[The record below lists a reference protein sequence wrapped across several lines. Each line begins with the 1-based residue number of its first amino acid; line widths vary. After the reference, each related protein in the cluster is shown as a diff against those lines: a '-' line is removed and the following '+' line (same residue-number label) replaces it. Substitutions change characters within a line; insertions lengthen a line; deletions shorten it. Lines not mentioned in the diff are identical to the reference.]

1 MNCKIIFEKYN
12 YIINKIKN
20 NEENIKV
27 NIDSP
32 LIQNYLLEDM
42 KKLIKEKNIL
52 NKELKI
58 CKYNLN
64 NEFN

>member
-12 YIINKIKN
+12 NIINKIKN
-20 NEENIKV
+20 NEENIKL
-27 NIDSP
+27 NNDSP
-32 LIQNYLLEDM
+32 LIKSYLLEDM

-52 NKELKI
+52 NEEIKF

>member
-20 NEENIKV
+20 NEENIKL
-27 NIDSP
+27 NNDSP
-32 LIQNYLLEDM
+32 LIKSYLLEDM

-52 NKELKI
+52 NEEIKF